1 MSDHVRNGKMSFVPG
16 IWTDSSS
23 CDTLV
28 ASPAYC
34 KIVMNSRYGRRRP
47 VAHHLSIRATML
59 MLSSF
64 SSVYSDLAQK
74 SIVLETLGPIL
85 PRSAIFPIGRQRIMG
100 SRPHIP
106 SPPFLRV
113 GNFQSTDVILPHGQ
127 LQENLQNTVGT
138 WIVFCGVPA
147 LIRSTRVC
155 KLGLVGVFSKHSW
168 RSTTKR
174 YTSGTGRNLY
184 DTV

>member
-1 MSDHVRNGKMSFVPG
+1 MLLTQLDFARVFSCAGRVYLYVLQVHYHSNPNLLNMSDHVRNGKMSFVPG

-47 VAHHLSIRATML
+47 VARHLSIRATML

-127 LQENLQNTVGT
+127 NFRKIFKTQSAPGLSFV
-138 WIVFCGVPA
+138 
-147 LIRSTRVC
+147 VC
-155 KLGLVGVFSKHSW
+155 LP
-168 RSTTKR
+168 
-174 YTSGTGRNLY
+174 
-184 DTV
+184 